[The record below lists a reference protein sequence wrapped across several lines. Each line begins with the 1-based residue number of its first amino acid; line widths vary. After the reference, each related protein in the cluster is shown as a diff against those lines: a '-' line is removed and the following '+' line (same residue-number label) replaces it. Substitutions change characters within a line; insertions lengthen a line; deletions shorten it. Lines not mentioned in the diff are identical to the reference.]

1 MIDTKEV
8 WRKINST
15 DPMDHIDLH
24 VTIMT
29 LLPSLLNRLEVAE
42 SDCLEQA
49 RLNGMSASREAA
61 LMTKL
66 EAAEKERDN
75 ANAAAVDIALRE
87 EVMNPTET
95 VSRLR
100 RLVND
105 WRKEEKQL
113 CELFMD
119 EIIPHSLR
127 ARRIKDAQAIDAAI
141 EMIERM
147 AKLEAAEQGK
157 RKISEE
163 RDGLRAKI
171 EAMRG
176 HPPYVA
182 IEKILTEVM
191 DIAAANGADSR
202 SMPDE
207 YVEVAAW
214 LCGVPSAQPAPSVPD
229 GWPTEEMTT
238 AFTRVF
244 NSRDQY
250 GTFPQAF
257 RAALAAAP
265 EAKQYVLT
273 KVVQYHQLAK
283 MEKER
288 DTLRTHLD
296 FAKDELNKL
305 RADIEIMKQQ
315 SNLSIPD
322 PMDIF
327 TDQDLL
333 KVAEAWREFDAPS
346 GADEFG
352 RRIYGSIR
360 SALNAYRDR
369 LITLRR
375 MEIIPTDLS

>member
-24 VTIMT
+24 ATIMT

-49 RLNGMSASREAA
+49 RLNGMGASREAA
-61 LMTKL
+61 LMAKL

-95 VSRLR
+95 ASRLR

-163 RDGLRAKI
+163 CDRLRVKI
-171 EAMRG
+171 EVMKG
-176 HPPYVA
+176 HPPYVS
-182 IEKILTEVM
+182 IDKILTEVM
-191 DIAAANGADSR
+191 DIAAANGADEDHR
-202 SMPDE
+202 K
-207 YVEVAAW
+207 AA
-214 LCGVPSAQPAPSVPD
+214 C
-229 GWPTEEMTT
+229 
-238 AFTRVF
+238 
-244 NSRDQY
+244 
-250 GTFPQAF
+250 
-257 RAALAAAP
+257 
-265 EAKQYVLT
+265 
-273 KVVQYHQLAK
+273 
-283 MEKER
+283 
-288 DTLRTHLD
+288 
-296 FAKDELNKL
+296 
-305 RADIEIMKQQ
+305 
-315 SNLSIPD
+315 
-322 PMDIF
+322 
-327 TDQDLL
+327 
-333 KVAEAWREFDAPS
+333 
-346 GADEFG
+346 
-352 RRIYGSIR
+352 RRH
-360 SALNAYRDR
+360 
-369 LITLRR
+369 
-375 MEIIPTDLS
+375 